1 MARQD
6 WTDKHDYFY
15 LAADIIGE
23 SKPFLGALFVKCLLT
38 KVVTF
43 NAIILWIINISNEN
57 K

>member
-23 SKPFLGALFVKCLLT
+23 SKPFLGALLLN
-38 KVVTF
+38 VY
-43 NAIILWIINISNEN
+43 
-57 K
+57 